1 MFGAA
6 VALAVLAF
14 VLAWPVPLLLGRAS
28 WPSRS
33 PAVALILWQA
43 IALAGGLS
51 MLGALV
57 TFGLDPFGDDLIS
70 ASRAFV
76 DYLFGSPAIVPR
88 PWHLLALSGALLL
101 GGHLVAN
108 LILTIARSE
117 LQRRRH
123 AHLIELLST
132 PIADMPDARLI
143 DSPAPV
149 AYCLPG
155 ALGSV
160 TVFSAGLLELL
171 DPAEL
176 SAVIEHEK
184 AHVSQRHDVVLV
196 AFRAWHSSLPWFP
209 IAFRAEREVALLIE
223 MLADDRA
230 RRVVSAP
237 VLARAIALVGSGSAL
252 TGASPA
258 ALPANP
264 ASPAD
269 VASLPPIDTTSPHA
283 LRDRVLRLADRR
295 PLPTA
300 AEALIVGAS
309 AALIGVPTVLLFAP
323 ALLALVG

>member
-14 VLAWPVPLLLGRAS
+14 VLAWPVPLLLGRAA

-76 DYLFGSPAIVPR
+76 DYLFGSPAISPR

-108 LILTIARSE
+108 LILTITRSE

-171 DPAEL
+171 EPAEL

-258 ALPANP
+258 AFPANP

-283 LRDRVLRLADRR
+283 LRDRVLRLAHRR

-300 AEALIVGAS
+300 AEALIVGVS

-323 ALLALVG
+323 ALLALVR

>member
-1 MFGAA
+1 MFAAA

-14 VLAWPVPLLLGRAS
+14 VLAWPVPLALGRAT

-51 MLGALV
+51 MIGALV
-57 TFGLDPFGDDLIS
+57 TFGLDAFGADLVS
-70 ASRAFV
+70 ASRAFLA
-76 DYLFGSPAIVPR
+76 YLGGSVLIAPS

-101 GGHLVAN
+101 GAHLVAN
-108 LILTIARSE
+108 LVVTVARSE

-155 ALGSV
+155 ALHSV

-171 DPAEL
+171 DAAEL

-184 AHVSQRHDVVLV
+184 AHVSQRHDIVLV

-230 RRVVSAP
+230 LRSVPAP
-237 VLARAIALVGSGSAL
+237 VLARAIALVGSGG
-252 TGASPA
+252 T
-258 ALPANP
+258 ALP
-264 ASPAD
+264 SPMDAPSSTLD
-269 VASLPPIDTTSPHA
+269 LTSPHA
-283 LRDRVLRLADRR
+283 LRDRVLRLARQR

-300 AEALIVGAS
+300 AEAFIVGAS

-323 ALLALVG
+323 ALAALLA